1 MSQMI
6 QDLRREIV
14 EACIEELIALL
25 DLLDGD
31 PDLEDNGDL
40 EPSIGST
47 PLYIGNHC
55 VYDLELDD
63 ADDEDGGDAEDAL
76 GWSNPCGLR
85 PHIRDVSEQLMS
97 PIDNEEGPL
106 GFDGSGVMI
115 AKAQLKE
122 HKRKFAVVTPSVTPE
137 AIDHELAQLTA

>member
-1 MSQMI
+1 MSPRFQE
-6 QDLRREIV
+6 LRREIV
-14 EACIEELIALL
+14 EACIEQLIALL

-47 PLYIGNHC
+47 PLFVGNQCLH
-55 VYDLELDD
+55 DLEFDD
-63 ADDEDGGDAEDAL
+63 ADDEDGGDAEGTL

-85 PHIRDVSEQLMS
+85 PHIRSESEQLMS

-122 HKRKFAVVTPSVTPE
+122 HKRKSAAVTPSVTPE